1 MLGPAACSSP
11 APGHVISC
19 HWPPALTA
27 PDSRPPCLNGDCVV
41 GACGPDPAALLGP
54 GGAPPTPGEPPPRL
68 GRTQQLSVLALCS
81 KELWVLGRR
90 GAEGRRWG
98 RWPPPPLRGPQPPGG
113 AGGGL
118 GRDPAPG
125 PAQAW
130 GSVKPHPVLQVYP
143 GRHRGFHLAG
153 PVKPARWAGGAEA
166 GAVGGGEGA
175 GCTPGFLPTSCL
187 PSRGT
192 RTTAPTSSAGPPA
205 PAPPGRSAS
214 GGTPRPHGRPSTA
227 AAQVLGPS
235 VSSAPDEAAPLA
247 FPLTS
252 LSLVCDGSDGCWD
265 VGAPGGD
272 REPVRLPHLEVSL
285 APCREALCRGSR

>member
-1 MLGPAACSSP
+1 MET
-11 APGHVISC
+11 V
-19 HWPPALTA
+19 
-27 PDSRPPCLNGDCVV
+27 
-41 GACGPDPAALLGP
+41 
-54 GGAPPTPGEPPPRL
+54 
-68 GRTQQLSVLALCS
+68 LSVLVGLTQLRFWAQEGPLRHPGSPHQGWGERSSSAFLHCAPRNFGCWAGG
-81 KELWVLGRR
+81 ELKGVG
-90 GAEGRRWG
+90 GAGGLRHL
-98 RWPPPPLRGPQPPGG
+98 LRGPQPPGG

-153 PVKPARWAGGAEA
+153 PVKPARWA
-166 GAVGGGEGA
+166 GGGEGA

>member
-1 MLGPAACSSP
+1 MGPVASATSEGAPATRRGWRRLGAGPRPRPSSGLGQCQ
-11 APGHVISC
+11 APPGPSGVPWQAQGVS
-19 HWPPALTA
+19 
-27 PDSRPPCLNGDCVV
+27 SR
-41 GACGPDPAALLGP
+41 GACEARPV
-54 GGAPPTPGEPPPRL
+54 
-68 GRTQQLSVLALCS
+68 GR
-81 KELWVLGRR
+81 
-90 GAEGRRWG
+90 
-98 RWPPPPLRGPQPPGG
+98 
-113 AGGGL
+113 
-118 GRDPAPG
+118 
-125 PAQAW
+125 
-130 GSVKPHPVLQVYP
+130 
-143 GRHRGFHLAG
+143 
-153 PVKPARWAGGAEA
+153 
-166 GAVGGGEGA
+166 GGEGA
-175 GCTPGFLPTSCL
+175 GCTPSFLPTSCL

-272 REPVRLPHLEVSL
+272 REPVRLPHL
-285 APCREALCRGSR
+285 

>member
-118 GRDPAPG
+118 GRDSAPG

-143 GRHRGFHLAG
+143 GRQRGFHLAG

-166 GAVGGGEGA
+166 GAVGGGRGRC
-175 GCTPGFLPTSCL
+175 GLHPRLPAHQL
-187 PSRGT
+187 PSFQGDQDDRSYKQCRTSSPSSTGSVSVGRHTPTLRSPQHCSRPGT
-192 RTTAPTSSAGPPA
+192 RALGLFRPRRSRTS
-205 PAPPGRSAS
+205 RV
-214 GGTPRPHGRPSTA
+214 PSY
-227 AAQVLGPS
+227 
-235 VSSAPDEAAPLA
+235 E
-247 FPLTS
+247 S
-252 LSLVCDGSDGCWD
+252 LSRLRWERWLLGCG
-265 VGAPGGD
+265 GA
-272 REPVRLPHLEVSL
+272 
-285 APCREALCRGSR
+285 RG